1 MEVILLERIEK
12 LGQMGDIVS
21 VKPGFARNFLLPQ
34 GKALRATDQNKSH
47 FEAQRAQLEADNLKR
62 KSEAESV
69 AAKMEGLTVVLIRQ
83 AGDAGQLYGSVSGRD
98 IADAVSEAGVTVRR
112 GQVILDKP
120 IKTIGMHEVRIELHG
135 EVSVVVTAN
144 VARSKDE
151 AETQEKTGAAVLS
164 LAQQEQA
171 EIEAEAEAAAEAAV
185 AVAEQAGA
193 VFEEGAAE
201 DAVADAEAAAE
212 AEAEAAAAPVVE
224 AVHPVQAAD
233 EELVSDEDKPE

>member
-12 LGQMGDIVS
+12 LGQMGDIVT

-34 GKALRATDQNKSH
+34 GKALRATDQNKSQ
-47 FEAQRAQLEADNLKR
+47 FETQRVQLEADNLKR
-62 KSEAESV
+62 KTEAEGV
-69 AAKMEGLTVVLIRQ
+69 AAKMKDLKVILIRQ

-98 IADAVSEAGVTVRR
+98 IADAVSEAGATVRR
-112 GQVILDKP
+112 GQVVLDKP

-135 EVSVVVTAN
+135 EVAVTVMAN
-144 VARSKDE
+144 VARSIDE

-193 VFEEGAAE
+193 IFEEGAAE
-201 DAVADAEAAAE
+201 DAVADAEAVAE
-212 AEAEAAAAPVVE
+212 AEAEAANAPVVE
-224 AVHPVQAAD
+224 AVHPVQVAD
-233 EELVSDEDKPE
+233 EEDASDENKS

>member
-12 LGQMGDIVS
+12 LGQMGDIVT

-34 GKALRATDQNKSH
+34 GKALRATDNNKSH
-47 FEAQRAQLEADNLKR
+47 FEHQRAQLEADNLKR
-62 KSEAESV
+62 KTEAEAV
-69 AAKMEGLTVVLIRQ
+69 AAKMDGMKFVLIRQ

-98 IADAVSEAGVTVRR
+98 IAEAVTAAGATVRR
-112 GQVILDKP
+112 GQVILDQP
-120 IKTIGMHEVRIELHG
+120 IKTIGMHDVRIELHD
-135 EVSVVVTAN
+135 EVSVSVTAN
-144 VARSKDE
+144 VARSQDE

-171 EIEAEAEAAAEAAV
+171 EIEAEADAAAEAAI

-201 DAVADAEAAAE
+201 DAVADAEAT
-212 AEAEAAAAPVVE
+212 AEAEAAAAAEPVVE
-224 AVHPVQAAD
+224 AVHPAPAEEASD
-233 EELVSDEDKPE
+233 EEKPE

>member
-12 LGQMGDIVS
+12 LGQMGDIVK

-47 FEAQRAQLEADNLKR
+47 FDAQRAQLEADNLKR
-62 KSEAESV
+62 KQEAEAV
-69 AAKMEGLTVVLIRQ
+69 AAKMTDLKVVLIRQ
-83 AGDAGQLYGSVSGRD
+83 AGDAGQLYGSVTGRD
-98 IADAVSEAGVTVRR
+98 IADAITDAGVTVRR

-120 IKTIGMHEVRIELHG
+120 IKTIGLHDIRIELHG
-135 EVSVVVTAN
+135 EVIVDVTAN
-144 VARSKDE
+144 VARSRDE

-164 LAQQEQA
+164 LAQQEQI
-171 EIEAEAEAAAEAAV
+171 EIEAEADAAAEAAI

-201 DAVADAEAAAE
+201 DAVAEAE
-212 AEAEAAAAPVVE
+212 AEAEAAVSE
-224 AVHPVQAAD
+224 D
-233 EELVSDEDKPE
+233 EEAEQASDDEKTS